1 MEVGTVSMNKKE
13 MGLAVRA
20 LVQYASDCFENGD
33 YIEMNEAF
41 KIALNM
47 ANMYEL
53 REAEW
58 IYNISCV
65 YFNEAMEELKH
76 EIEEGERAQDI
87 LNELKKQ

>member
-1 MEVGTVSMNKKE
+1 MGKKE

-20 LVQYASDCFENGD
+20 LAQYASDCSGNGN
-33 YIEMNEAF
+33 YIEMNRAF
-41 KIALNM
+41 EIALNM

-58 IYNISCV
+58 ICNIGCV
-65 YFNEAMEELKH
+65 YFNEVMEELEH
-76 EIEEGERAQDI
+76 VIEEGERAQDI

>member
-1 MEVGTVSMNKKE
+1 MSKKE

-20 LVQYASDCFENGD
+20 LVQYASDCFGNSD

-53 REAEW
+53 REEDQ
-58 IYNISCV
+58 IVNTYGV
-65 YFNEAMEELKH
+65 YLSEAFEQLEST
-76 EIEEGERAQDI
+76 IEEGRKAQNI
-87 LNELKKQ
+87 LDKIKK